1 MTDQAYNALEA
12 LDAVSEYLEDQATA
26 SAGNFERVLPEEGTC
41 GLRFVEYIELGKTVE
56 NFEGKD
62 KIVEKVI
69 LTFELF
75 GSKWPLSSEGKP
87 IRVSWDMSKSNSEKS
102 GYHKLFKSM
111 NADGTAT
118 HMAKLLGKSFMGTLR
133 HHPTKKDP
141 TKKYA
146 TFRDL
151 NNVLTIRPNVY
162 EDPIT
167 NEKKTLEVPPMVG
180 PAKVFLFDLASKPM
194 WDSLFIDGM
203 YEEQRDEKGEVT
215 KPAKSKNWLQERIM
229 SAKNFPGSKLAAMV
243 QAGGLP
249 NIQNGAIK
257 VERNDAASA
266 DPLSQAA

>member
-1 MTDQAYNALEA
+1 MTDQAYNALDA
-12 LDAVSEYLEDQATA
+12 LNEVEGYLEDQATA
-26 SAGNFERVLPEEGTC
+26 SAGNYERVLPEEGLA
-41 GLRFVEYIELGKTVE
+41 GLRFVEYIELGKVE
-56 NFEGKD
+56 ETFEGKP
-62 KIVEKVI
+62 KVVEKVL
-69 LTFELF
+69 LTFELH
-75 GSKWPLSSEGKP
+75 GSKWPVSDEGKP
-87 IRVSWDMSKSNSEKS
+87 LRLTWDMNKSTSEKS
-102 GYHKLFKSM
+102 AYFKLFKSM

-118 HMAKLLGKSFMGTLR
+118 HMAKLLGKAFMGNVR

-146 TFRDL
+146 TLRDL
-151 NNVLTIRPNVY
+151 NNVFTIRPPIY

-167 NEKKTLEVPPMVG
+167 NEKKTLDVAPFYG
-180 PAKVFLFDLASKPM
+180 PIKVFLFDLASKPM

-257 VERNDAASA
+257 VERGDAASA
-266 DPLSQAA
+266 DPLAQAG